1 MSLLRRLL
9 WALGNRNV
17 LFIAS
22 IVLGIAVGDWAAYTQ
37 AWMLPA
43 LAVALTVS
51 ITEVESSAFRPLR
64 KLIGPTWMSV
74 LLNFVLQGAAILIPA
89 RLLLR
94 EPELWVGFVIAAAT
108 PPGAAIVP
116 FTAITGG
123 DMTFSL
129 LGTVGGYL
137 ASLLVTP
144 AMTLLL
150 AGGSGVDPLHL
161 ARILVQLVLVPLLA
175 SRLVLASPLKEPI
188 ARWRGKI
195 VNWAF
200 ALVLFTII
208 GLNREVFFSEPW
220 LVFLISLVNVI
231 RSFGLAVVID
241 ELLKRWRVERPMRM
255 SYLLMATLKNGGF
268 ASATALALFGER
280 AAVPNGVAA
289 AVAVPYLLWLGIRW
303 GREGEG

>member
-1 MSLLRRLL
+1 MNLLRRLL
-9 WALGNRNV
+9 WALGNRNL
-17 LFIAS
+17 LFVSS

-37 AWMLPA
+37 AWTLPA

-51 ITEVESSAFRPLR
+51 MTQVQSEAFRPLR
-64 KLIGPTWMSV
+64 KLLRPTWLSV

-89 RLLLR
+89 RLLLP

-108 PPGAAIVP
+108 PPGAAVIP
-116 FTAITGG
+116 FSGITGG

-137 ASLLVTP
+137 ASLVVTP
-144 AMTLLL
+144 AMLLLL
-150 AGGSGVDPLHL
+150 AGESGVDALRL
-161 ARILVQLVLVPLLA
+161 ASILVQLVLVPLLA
-175 SRLVLASPLKEPI
+175 SRLVLVSPLKEPI

-200 ALVLFTII
+200 TLVLFTII
-208 GLNREVFFSEPW
+208 GLNRDVFFSEPW
-220 LVFLISLVNVI
+220 LVFLIGLVNVI
-231 RSFGLAVVID
+231 RSFGLAFVID
-241 ELLKRWRVERPMRM
+241 QVLKRWGVERPVRM

-289 AVAVPYLLWLGIRW
+289 AIAVPYLLWLGIRW
-303 GREGEG
+303 GREGQA

>member
-1 MSLLRRLL
+1 
-9 WALGNRNV
+9 
-17 LFIAS
+17 
-22 IVLGIAVGDWAAYTQ
+22 
-37 AWMLPA
+37 
-43 LAVALTVS
+43 
-51 ITEVESSAFRPLR
+51 
-64 KLIGPTWMSV
+64 
-74 LLNFVLQGAAILIPA
+74 
-89 RLLLR
+89 
-94 EPELWVGFVIAAAT
+94 
-108 PPGAAIVP
+108 
-116 FTAITGG
+116 
-123 DMTFSL
+123 
-129 LGTVGGYL
+129 
-137 ASLLVTP
+137 
-144 AMTLLL
+144 MTLLL

-175 SRLVLASPLKEPI
+175 SRLVLASPLKEPV

-268 ASATALALFGER
+268 ASATALALFGGR